1 MSIPAKLLY
10 LGAAGEHYVMSEC
23 FRHDR
28 EAFKLPID
36 RGFDLVV
43 TNACKHLSF
52 PASTIGASQQPA
64 LDEIPLYLQVKSRQ
78 VQPKQA
84 PNENR
89 PRWEGSFSIK
99 ESDLSLICNTPNAA
113 LACVLFIDASDQLSK
128 SRTTYAWWMSSAHVK
143 RLYESGHFIKTNNP
157 DLRELWIRFSE
168 PVSDKTQ
175 AQNTYVSLFKQDQR
189 KEAAV
194 GDRSSGE
201 MIPKNCFDF
210 GKLCWVNS
218 PA

>member
-23 FRHDR
+23 FRHNR

-43 TNACKHLSF
+43 TNAYKHLAS
-52 PASTIGASQQPA
+52 PASRVVVSQQAA

-78 VQPKQA
+78 VQAKQA
-84 PNENR
+84 PGEHR
-89 PRWEGSFSIK
+89 PRWEGGISIK
-99 ESDLSLICNTPNAA
+99 QSDLALICNTPNAF
-113 LACVLFIDASDQLSK
+113 LACVLFTDASDQLSK

-143 RLYESGHFIKTNNP
+143 KLNATGHFIETSDP
-157 DLRELWIRFSE
+157 DVRELWVRFSE

-175 AQNTYVSLFKQDQR
+175 SQNTYVSLFKQDQR
-189 KEAAV
+189 KTAAV

-201 MIPKNCFDF
+201 MIPKECFDF
-210 GKLCWVNS
+210 GELSYVIS
-218 PA
+218 PT